1 MKSFRGWILTQR
13 CIAAATLSI
22 LCLVANAQ
30 GFALLGQSA
39 PDFALRSFG
48 GTNVRIS
55 EDRGDVV
62 VLTFW
67 GSQCGVC
74 RRQLDMLDR
83 SFATYRSAGLHM
95 YGVSVDD
102 DAARARQFV
111 AAHPLGFTMLE
122 DPAKNV
128 ARLYQIDNL
137 PTTVLI
143 DRGGSIRY
151 VYRDFGPR
159 DEALY
164 LNQLRELLNE

>member
-1 MKSFRGWILTQR
+1 VKSFRGWILAQR
-13 CIAAATLSI
+13 CIAAATLTF
-22 LCLVANAQ
+22 LCLAANAQ
-30 GFALLGQSA
+30 GFALLGEPA
-39 PDFALRSFG
+39 PDFALRSFSG
-48 GTNVRIS
+48 INVRLS

-74 RRQLDMLDR
+74 RRQLDLLDH
-83 SFATYRSAGLHM
+83 SFSTYRSAGLHM

-102 DAARARQFV
+102 DAAHARQFV
-111 AAHPLGFTMLE
+111 VAHPLTFAMLE
-122 DPAKNV
+122 DPAKEV

-143 DRGGSIRY
+143 DRGGVVRH

-164 LNQLRELLNE
+164 LSQLRELLNE

>member
-1 MKSFRGWILTQR
+1 VKSCRDWRLAQR
-13 CIAAATLSI
+13 CLAAAALTI

-30 GFALLGQSA
+30 GRALLGQSG

-48 GTNVRIS
+48 GSNVRLS

-74 RRQLDMLDR
+74 RKQLDMLDH
-83 SFATYRSAGLHM
+83 SFTTYRSAGLHM
-95 YGVSVDD
+95 YGITVDD
-102 DAARARQFV
+102 DATRARQFV
-111 AAHPLGFTMLE
+111 AAHPLGFVMLE
-122 DPAKNV
+122 DPAKEV

-137 PTTVLI
+137 PTTVLM
-143 DRGGSIRY
+143 DRGGIVRH

-164 LNQLRELLNE
+164 LSQLRELLNE

>member
-1 MKSFRGWILTQR
+1 
-13 CIAAATLSI
+13 
-22 LCLVANAQ
+22 
-30 GFALLGQSA
+30 
-39 PDFALRSFG
+39 
-48 GTNVRIS
+48 
-55 EDRGDVV
+55 V

-74 RRQLDMLDR
+74 RRQLDVLDR
-83 SFATYRSAGLHM
+83 SFTTYRSAGLHM

-102 DAARARQFV
+102 DAAHARQFV
-111 AAHPLGFTMLE
+111 AGHPLGFMMLE
-122 DPAKNV
+122 DPAKDV

-143 DRGGSIRY
+143 DRGGVVRY

-164 LNQLRELLNE
+164 LSQLRELLNE

>member
-1 MKSFRGWILTQR
+1 MLT
-13 CIAAATLSI
+13 I
-22 LCLVANAQ
+22 LCFAADAQ

-39 PDFALRSFG
+39 PDFALRSFR
-48 GTNVRIS
+48 GTNVRLS

-67 GSQCGVC
+67 GSQCDVC
-74 RRQLDMLDR
+74 RRQLDMLDH
-83 SFATYRSAGLHM
+83 SYSTYRSAGLHM

-102 DAARARQFV
+102 DPAHARQFV
-111 AAHPLGFTMLE
+111 AAHPLTFVMLE

-128 ARLYQIDNL
+128 ARLFQIDNL

-143 DRGGSIRY
+143 DRGGIVRHI
-151 VYRDFGPR
+151 YRDFGPR

-164 LNQLRELLNE
+164 LSQLRELLNE

>member
-1 MKSFRGWILTQR
+1 VKSYRGWSLARR
-13 CIAAATLSI
+13 CIAAATLTF
-22 LCLVANAQ
+22 LCLAASAQ

-48 GTNVRIS
+48 GTNVRLS

-83 SFATYRSAGLHM
+83 SFATYASAGLHM
-95 YGVSVDD
+95 YGISVDD
-102 DAARARQFV
+102 DPTRARQFV
-111 AAHPLGFTMLE
+111 AAHPLALGMLE
-122 DPAKNV
+122 DPAKEV

-143 DRGGSIRY
+143 DRGGIIRH

-164 LNQLRELLNE
+164 LGQLRELLNE

>member
-1 MKSFRGWILTQR
+1 VKSFRGWGLAERCLAAVTLT
-13 CIAAATLSI
+13 I
-22 LCLVANAQ
+22 LCFAASAQ

-39 PDFALRSFG
+39 PDFALRSFSG
-48 GTNVRIS
+48 INVRLS

-67 GSQCGVC
+67 GSQCDVC
-74 RRQLDMLDR
+74 RRQLDILDH
-83 SFATYRSAGLHM
+83 SYSTYRSAGLHM

-102 DAARARQFV
+102 DPAHARQFV
-111 AAHPLGFTMLE
+111 AAHPLTFVMLE

-128 ARLYQIDNL
+128 ARLFQIDNL

-143 DRGGSIRY
+143 DRGGVVRHI
-151 VYRDFGPR
+151 YRDFGPR

-164 LNQLRELLNE
+164 LSQLRELLNE

>member
-1 MKSFRGWILTQR
+1 VKSFPGWTLAQR
-13 CIAAATLSI
+13 CLAAVTLSI
-22 LCLVANAQ
+22 VCLVASAQ

-74 RRQLDMLDR
+74 RRQLDTLDR
-83 SFATYRSAGLHM
+83 SFTTYRSAGLHM
-95 YGVSVDD
+95 YGISVDD
-102 DAARARQFV
+102 DPERARQFV
-111 AAHPLGFTMLE
+111 AEHPPGFVMLE

-128 ARLYQIDNL
+128 ARMYQIDNL
-137 PTTVLI
+137 PTTVLL
-143 DRGGSIRY
+143 DRGGVVRH

-164 LNQLRELLNE
+164 LSQLRELLNE

>member
-1 MKSFRGWILTQR
+1 VTLT
-13 CIAAATLSI
+13 L
-22 LCLVANAQ
+22 LCLAANAQ
-30 GFALLGQSA
+30 DSSLLGQPA
-39 PDFALRSFG
+39 PDFALRSFS
-48 GTNVRIS
+48 GTNMRLS

-74 RRQLDMLDR
+74 RRQLDTLDH
-83 SFATYRSAGLHM
+83 SFSTYRSAGLHM
-95 YGVSVDD
+95 YGVTVDD
-102 DAARARQFV
+102 DPGRARQFV
-111 AAHPLGFTMLE
+111 SAHPLGFVMLE
-122 DPAKNV
+122 DPAKQV

-143 DRGGSIRY
+143 DRGGIVRH

-164 LNQLRELLNE
+164 LSQLRELLNE

>member
-1 MKSFRGWILTQR
+1 VKSFRVWSLPQR
-13 CIAAATLSI
+13 CIAAATLTI
-22 LCLVANAQ
+22 LCLTAYAQ
-30 GFALLGQSA
+30 GPALLGQSA
-39 PDFALRSFG
+39 PDFALRSFS
-48 GTNVRIS
+48 GTNVRLS

-62 VLTFW
+62 VITFW

-74 RRQLDMLDR
+74 RKQLDMLDR
-83 SFATYRSAGLHM
+83 SFTTYRSAGLHM

-102 DAARARQFV
+102 DAAHARQYV
-111 AAHPLGFTMLE
+111 SAHPLTFAMLE
-122 DPAKNV
+122 DPAKEV

-143 DRGGSIRY
+143 DRGGIVRH

-164 LNQLRELLNE
+164 LSQLRELLNE

>member
-1 MKSFRGWILTQR
+1 MWRTPRTSPCWGKPG
-13 CIAAATLSI
+13 
-22 LCLVANAQ
+22 
-30 GFALLGQSA
+30 

-67 GSQCGVC
+67 GSQCDVC
-74 RRQLDMLDR
+74 RKQLDMLDR
-83 SFATYRSAGLHM
+83 SFTTYHSAGLHM

-111 AAHPLGFTMLE
+111 AAHPLGFMMLE
-122 DPAKNV
+122 DPAKAV

-137 PTTVLI
+137 PMTVLM
-143 DRGGSIRY
+143 DRSGIVRH

-164 LNQLRELLNE
+164 LSQLRELLNE

>member
-1 MKSFRGWILTQR
+1 VNPLSGWNLTRR
-13 CIAAATLSI
+13 CLAAAVLTL
-22 LCLVANAQ
+22 LCLAASAQ

-39 PDFALRSFG
+39 PDFALRSFS
-48 GTNVRIS
+48 GTNVRLS

-74 RRQLDMLDR
+74 RRQLDLLDH
-83 SFATYRSAGLHM
+83 SFTTYRSAGLHM

-102 DAARARQFV
+102 DAAHARQFV
-111 AAHPLGFTMLE
+111 AAHPLGLMLLE
-122 DPAKNV
+122 DPAKEV

-143 DRGGSIRY
+143 DRGGIVRH

-164 LNQLRELLNE
+164 LSQLRELLNE

>member
-1 MKSFRGWILTQR
+1 MKSFRGWTLAGR
-13 CIAAATLSI
+13 CIAAATLT
-22 LCLVANAQ
+22 LLWLGADAQ
-30 GFALLGQSA
+30 GFALLGRAA

-48 GTNVRIS
+48 GTNMRLS

-74 RRQLDMLDR
+74 RRQLDILDR

-102 DAARARQFV
+102 DASRAQQFV
-111 AAHPLGFTMLE
+111 AAHRPGFVMLE
-122 DPAKNV
+122 DPAKDV

-143 DRGGSIRY
+143 DRGGIVRY

-164 LNQLRELLNE
+164 LSQLRELLNE

>member
-1 MKSFRGWILTQR
+1 VKSFRGWTLARR
-13 CIAAATLSI
+13 CIAAATLT
-22 LCLVANAQ
+22 LVCLVANAQ
-30 GFALLGQSA
+30 DFALLGQSA

-67 GSQCGVC
+67 GSQCGLC
-74 RRQLDMLDR
+74 RRQLDVLDR
-83 SFATYRSAGLHM
+83 SFTTYRSAGLHM

-102 DAARARQFV
+102 DAAHARQFV
-111 AAHPLGFTMLE
+111 AAHPLGFVMLE
-122 DPAKNV
+122 DPAKDV

-137 PTTVLI
+137 PMTVLI
-143 DRGGSIRY
+143 DRGGIVRH

-164 LNQLRELLNE
+164 LSQLRELLNE

>member
-1 MKSFRGWILTQR
+1 MSFRRWSLAQR
-13 CIAAATLSI
+13 CIAAVTLTI
-22 LCLVANAQ
+22 LCLAASAQ
-30 GFALLGQSA
+30 GFALLGHAA

-48 GTNVRIS
+48 GSNVRIS

-74 RRQLDMLDR
+74 RRQLDILDR
-83 SFATYRSAGLHM
+83 SFTTYRSAGLHL

-102 DAARARQFV
+102 DPAHARQFV
-111 AAHPLGFTMLE
+111 ASHPLGFLMLE
-122 DPAKNV
+122 DPAKDV
-128 ARLYQIDNL
+128 ARLYQIDDL

-143 DRGGSIRY
+143 DRGGIVRH

-164 LNQLRELLNE
+164 LSQLRELLNE

>member
-1 MKSFRGWILTQR
+1 MKSFRGWTLARR
-13 CIAAATLSI
+13 CIVAATLTVV
-22 LCLVANAQ
+22 CLAANAQ

-39 PDFALRSFG
+39 PDFALRSFA
-48 GTNVRIS
+48 GTNMRLS

-67 GSQCGVC
+67 GSQCSVC
-74 RRQLDMLDR
+74 RRQLGMLDR
-83 SFATYRSAGLHM
+83 SFTTYRSAGLHM

-111 AAHPLGFTMLE
+111 DAHRQGFMMLE
-122 DPAKNV
+122 DPAKDV
-128 ARLYQIDNL
+128 ARRYQIDNL

-143 DRGGSIRY
+143 DRGGIVRY

-164 LNQLRELLNE
+164 LSQLRELLNE

>member
-1 MKSFRGWILTQR
+1 VKSFRGWTLARR
-13 CIAAATLSI
+13 CIAAATLT
-22 LCLVANAQ
+22 LVCLVANAQ

-67 GSQCGVC
+67 GSQCGLC
-74 RRQLDMLDR
+74 RRQLDVLDR
-83 SFATYRSAGLHM
+83 SFTTYRSAGLHM

-102 DAARARQFV
+102 DAAHARQFV
-111 AAHPLGFTMLE
+111 AAHPLGFVMLE
-122 DPAKNV
+122 DPAKDV

-137 PTTVLI
+137 PMTVLI
-143 DRGGSIRY
+143 DRGGIVRH

-164 LNQLRELLNE
+164 LSQLRELLNE

>member
-1 MKSFRGWILTQR
+1 VKSFRGRTLTQR
-13 CIAAATLSI
+13 CIAGVTLTLVCLAAY
-22 LCLVANAQ
+22 AQ
-30 GFALLGQSA
+30 GFALLGKAA

-95 YGVSVDD
+95 YGVTVDD
-102 DAARARQFV
+102 DAAHARQFV
-111 AAHPLGFTMLE
+111 AGHPLGFTMLE
-122 DPAKNV
+122 DPAKEV
-128 ARLYQIDNL
+128 ARQYQIDNL

-143 DRGGSIRY
+143 DRSGIVRY

-159 DEALY
+159 DEAHY
-164 LNQLRELLNE
+164 LSQLRELLNE

>member
-13 CIAAATLSI
+13 CIAAATLTL

-39 PDFALRSFG
+39 PDFALRSFS

-62 VLTFW
+62 VITFW

-74 RRQLDMLDR
+74 RKQLDMLDR

-95 YGVSVDD
+95 YGISVDD
-102 DAARARQFV
+102 DPAHARQYV
-111 AAHPLGFTMLE
+111 SAHPLAFAMLE
-122 DPAKNV
+122 DPAKQV

-143 DRGGSIRY
+143 DRSGVVRH

-164 LNQLRELLNE
+164 LSQLRELLNE

>member
-1 MKSFRGWILTQR
+1 M
-13 CIAAATLSI
+13 TL
-22 LCLVANAQ
+22 LCLAASAQ
-30 GFALLGQSA
+30 GFALLGQPA

-48 GTNVRIS
+48 GTNVRLS

-74 RRQLDMLDR
+74 RRQLDVLDR
-83 SFATYRSAGLHM
+83 SFTTYRSAGLHM
-95 YGVSVDD
+95 YGISVDD
-102 DAARARQFV
+102 DPAHARQFV
-111 AAHPLGFTMLE
+111 GAHPLGLRMLE
-122 DPAKNV
+122 DPAKEV
-128 ARLYQIDNL
+128 ARSYQIDNL

-143 DRGGSIRY
+143 DRGGIVRH

-164 LNQLRELLNE
+164 LSQLRELLNE

>member
-1 MKSFRGWILTQR
+1 VKSFRGWNLARR
-13 CIAAATLSI
+13 CIAAATLTI
-22 LCLVANAQ
+22 LCLAARAQ

-48 GTNVRIS
+48 GANVRLS

-67 GSQCGVC
+67 GSQCDVC
-74 RRQLDMLDR
+74 RKQLDVLDR
-83 SFATYRSAGLHM
+83 SFTTYRSAGLHM

-111 AAHPLGFTMLE
+111 NAHHLGFLMLA
-122 DPAKNV
+122 DPAKDV

-143 DRGGSIRY
+143 DRGGIVRR

-164 LNQLRELLNE
+164 LSQLRELLNE

>member
-1 MKSFRGWILTQR
+1 VKSFRSWSLPQR
-13 CIAAATLSI
+13 CIAAATLTL

-30 GFALLGQSA
+30 GFALLGAPA
-39 PDFALRSFG
+39 PDFALRSFSG
-48 GTNVRIS
+48 MNVRLS
-55 EDRGDVV
+55 EDRGEVV

-74 RRQLDMLDR
+74 RRQLDLLDH
-83 SFATYRSAGLHM
+83 SFSTYRSAGLHM

-102 DAARARQFV
+102 DAVHARQFV
-111 AAHPLGFTMLE
+111 AAHPVTFLMLE
-122 DPAKNV
+122 DPAKDV

-143 DRGGSIRY
+143 DRGGIVRH

-164 LNQLRELLNE
+164 LSQLRELLNE